1 MTVGR
6 VALLVGVAVLVL
18 VANVAA
24 SILYMVVY
32 SYVIDPGHDPQ
43 YYNDHIQV
51 AGPYCSIV
59 AGIPLMFLAG
69 WWVAGWWRRALGVR
83 GAWIVWLA
91 YTVID
96 LAILLAA
103 GMSMGVGLLFVV
115 SFATKLEQCTSGRG
129 SGSHDRPNQALH
141 RPAGRV
147 GFSECVAPAAPAAA
161 ELLRSAPGKNARGQ
175 DLR

>member
-1 MTVGR
+1 MSVGR

-32 SYVIDPGHDPQ
+32 GYVIDPGHEEQ
-43 YYNDHIQV
+43 YYHDHIQV

-69 WWVAGWWRRALGVR
+69 WWVAGWWGRALGVR
-83 GAWIVWLA
+83 AAWIVWLA

-115 SFATKLEQCTSGRG
+115 SFATKLVA
-129 SGSHDRPNQALH
+129 ALLGAKLRLA
-141 RPAGRV
+141 RPAEPG
-147 GFSECVAPAAPAAA
+147 AA
-161 ELLRSAPGKNARGQ
+161 ELGR
-175 DLR
+175 

>member
-32 SYVIDPGHDPQ
+32 GYVIDPGHEEQ

-83 GAWIVWLA
+83 AAWLVWVA
-91 YTVID
+91 YALID

-103 GMSMGVGLLFVV
+103 GMSLSDGLVV
-115 SFATKLEQCTSGRG
+115 AVSLATKLAAAYCGARL
-129 SGSHDRPNQALH
+129 RIA
-141 RPAGRV
+141 RPA
-147 GFSECVAPAAPAAA
+147 EPNAAA
-161 ELLRSAPGKNARGQ
+161 DGGGV
-175 DLR
+175 

>member
-1 MTVGR
+1 MTFSR

-24 SILYMVVY
+24 SVLYMVVY
-32 SYVIDPGHDPQ
+32 SHVIDPGHGPQ

-59 AGIPLMFLAG
+59 AGIPLMSLAG

-103 GMSMGVGLLFVV
+103 GMSRGVGVLFVV
-115 SFATKLEQCTSGRG
+115 SFATKLATVQFGARL
-129 SGSHDRPNQALH
+129 RIA
-141 RPAGRV
+141 RPAQ
-147 GFSECVAPAAPAAA
+147 PDAAA
-161 ELLRSAPGKNARGQ
+161 DGGGR
-175 DLR
+175 